1 MSTESTFLLV
11 QCLQVSPLT
20 PAWMARKMSSSSC
33 TNCAISCRTLKK
45 VAEKLAFEAY
55 VGEKLAFCFRITLLP
70 CTTSHCVMWCTR
82 LYKTGWPLNLKWITF
97 CWSRPGKCLPL
108 DEGSA
113 CVWNGGILHNDYF
126 DFIYDRLATR
136 EKKKTSM
143 VDHPCWR
150 VLMAQVYL
158 KQLLSR
164 LLWSFILG
172 RCHPC
177 HYSSCATG
185 QFHFTNQREI
195 LLSTENTN
203 PIYLPTL

>member
-113 CVWNGGILHNDYF
+113 CVRNGGILHNDYF

-136 EKKKTSM
+136 EKKKNIDGGSPLLACPDGSSLFETAPFQAPLEF
-143 VDHPCWR
+143 HPR
-150 VLMAQVYL
+150 PMSPMSLQ
-158 KQLLSR
+158 
-164 LLWSFILG
+164 
-172 RCHPC
+172 
-177 HYSSCATG
+177 
-185 QFHFTNQREI
+185 
-195 LLSTENTN
+195 
-203 PIYLPTL
+203 